1 MCFWDAHAIVS
12 VVITMKNNELTKEV
26 ARKIT
31 VAMRDARIS
40 YSELAART
48 GIPKSALQRYATAAT
63 EKLPLDR
70 LEKIAKAL
78 DISAAYLMGWEDEP
92 PEDEDKKNSAPELSE
107 SALKLLDIIDRLSPE
122 NQQVMLKFAKVLL
135 QERAD
140 D

>member
-1 MCFWDAHAIVS
+1 MASIGDRIRQRREQIGMSQADLAVLAGYKSRASINKMELGQRDLPQSKIKTIADALH
-12 VVITMKNNELTKEV
+12 TTP
-26 ARKIT
+26 
-31 VAMRDARIS
+31 
-40 YSELAART
+40 
-48 GIPKSALQRYATAAT
+48 G
-63 EKLPLDR
+63 
-70 LEKIAKAL
+70 
-78 DISAAYLMGWEDEP
+78 YLMGWEDEP